1 MKLMGWFDD
10 VTGCA
15 V

>member
-1 MKLMGWFDD
+1 MMLIAHADD

-15 V
+15 A